1 MAEQPIQPTVLIIED
16 EAGPRNALS
25 VILRPFCTVLT
36 AAHGQAALEALAAH
50 PVDLVTLDL
59 KLPDRPGLD
68 LLRDL
73 RMIRPEVEVIVITG
87 FGSLSSAVSA
97 FQLGAA
103 SYLLKPFNVAELV
116 AIMHRTVAKKRRL
129 DMLRHYLSHSGVR
142 LAADGQAESVWAHL
156 LERHRQLVSPEERD
170 VVPVGG
176 SEVYAGLLADVL
188 EARSRALFAHSCRV
202 GYYAHVVAQQ
212 MVLSPSERRALA
224 LGAFL
229 HDVGV
234 VALPTRLSPSPWA
247 FEEWEESGNGHHELG
262 ARIAMATQLGP
273 EVAGVIHGHH
283 ERFNGTEPGRI
294 IHSGVVTTLARTVG
308 LLETFDQLV
317 VVHPDG
323 AEAGF
328 HNALEQIRSQVG
340 TRFDSAVVETV
351 TRALVGYGPACSVQA
366 ASVQTATLPS

>member
-1 MAEQPIQPTVLIIED
+1 MAEQSIHPVVLIIED

-36 AAHGQAALEALAAH
+36 AAHGQAALEALAAN

-68 LLRDL
+68 LLREL

-87 FGSLSSAVSA
+87 FGSLSTAVGA

-129 DMLRHYLSHSGVR
+129 DMLRRFLALSGAR
-142 LAADGQAESVWAHL
+142 LAAEGQAESAWAQLIDDHN
-156 LERHRQLVSPEERD
+156 RLVSPEERD
-170 VVPVGG
+170 VVPAGG
-176 SEVYAGLLADVL
+176 SDSYAGLLAEIL

-212 MVLSPSERRALA
+212 MILSSSERRILA

-234 VALPTRLSPSPWA
+234 VALPIRLSPSPWA
-247 FEEWEESGNGHHELG
+247 FEEWEGAENGHPEIG
-262 ARIAMATQLGP
+262 ARIAIATQLGL
-273 EVAGVIHGHH
+273 EVAAVIRGHH
-283 ERFNGTEPGRI
+283 ESPDGAGFSPVAR
-294 IHSGVVTTLARTVG
+294 SGVVATLARTVG
-308 LLETFDQLV
+308 VLEAFDQLV

-328 HNALEQIRSQVG
+328 HHALEQLRAQAG
-340 TRFDSAVVETV
+340 HRFDRAVVETV
-351 TRALVGYGPACSVQA
+351 SRALTGYGPTCSVQA
-366 ASVQTATLPS
+366 ASVRTATLSP

>member
-1 MAEQPIQPTVLIIED
+1 MAEQPIHPTVLIIED

-36 AAHGQAALEALAAH
+36 AAHGHAALEALAAH

-59 KLPDRPGLD
+59 KLPDRSGLD

-73 RMIRPEVEVIVITG
+73 RMIRPEVEVIIITG

-116 AIMHRTVAKKRRL
+116 AIMHQTIAKKRRL
-129 DMLRHYLSHSGVR
+129 DVLRHYLAHSGAQ
-142 LAADGQAESVWAHL
+142 LAAEGRAELAWSHL
-156 LERHRQLVSPEERD
+156 LNQHHRLVSAEERD
-170 VVPVGG
+170 VVPASG
-176 SEVYAGLLADVL
+176 SPDYTGLLAEVL

-202 GYYAHVVAQQ
+202 GYYAHVVAQR
-212 MVLSPSERRALA
+212 MTLSPSERRTLA

-234 VALPTRLSPSPWA
+234 AALPLRLSPSPWA
-247 FEEWEESGNGHHELG
+247 FEEWEDWSNGHHELG
-262 ARIAMATQLGP
+262 ARIAMATRLGP
-273 EVAGVIHGHH
+273 EVAEVIRSHH
-283 ERFNGTEPGRI
+283 ERFDGAGPT
-294 IHSGVVTTLARTVG
+294 HSLQGDWAAPLARTVG
-308 LLETFDQLV
+308 VLEFLDQLV

-328 HNALEQIRSQVG
+328 HGAVEEIKAQAGR
-340 TRFDSAVVETV
+340 RFDPAVVETV
-351 TRALVGYGPACSVQA
+351 TQALVGYGPTCSTQA
-366 ASVQTATLPS
+366 ASVRTATLSS